1 MAALTIGLTG
11 GIASG
16 KSHIAALFIEL
27 GAPLLEADD
36 VARSIVQPGEP
47 ALAAIADRFGDATLQ
62 ADGTL
67 DRRRLREQVFADPVA
82 RKDLEAI
89 THPAIRQRV
98 DAWRAQQ
105 PGPYCIY
112 SAAILVES
120 GMTAQVDRILV
131 VDAPET
137 EQLRRLMG
145 RDGADETLARRMIAA
160 QATRAARLARA
171 DDILDN
177 GDTGRDPRPQV
188 LRLHRRYQALAGE

>member
-47 ALAAIADRFGDATLQ
+47 ALAAIADRFGDAMLQ

-67 DRRRLREQVFADPVA
+67 DRRRLREQVFADPAA

-105 PGPYCIY
+105 RGPYCIY

-120 GMTAQVDRILV
+120 GMTTQVDRILV

-177 GDTGRDPRPQV
+177 GDTRRDPRPQV